1 MKSLSLIDSGEWTT
15 PDCRV
20 SQPRSYPVIRQLITE
35 GKVELTNMFYIGS
48 PSKTPPS
55 ALLKH
60 NAIDMEDME
69 EKVNKDRRA
78 VERQRV
84 KFTAAKFGVPLKDIK
99 DIKDFK
105 EIEADFIILSSRP
118 SDDRNDV
125 IQEVLDQTQA
135 HIVVTPYF
143 SDASEIKKLL
153 EISPNAD
160 ERVVPYLPYR
170 FSQGVIDT
178 TKFMMRD
185 GLEEIV
191 SGQLCVVAGPLSS
204 KTLLEFSMPCLDVL
218 VQFLGAVDPFLGAVN
233 PLNVSFSEPE
243 ALPVISATARHDN
256 GVSSLLLSCAGGNFQ
271 HTDHYKILFLTAAQA
286 RFELDRS
293 LTRCFY
299 YRSTD
304 QVSREFSH
312 DVISAEI
319 NGSRPLLNE
328 FFGLSQLNPS
338 IIPLPCLSNFIPTQ
352 VLVDQLLQAVDLQQ
366 AGSFSFTY

>member
-1 MKSLSLIDSGEWTT
+1 MKRLSLIDSGEWTT
-15 PDCRV
+15 PECRV
-20 SQPRSYPVIRQLITE
+20 SQPRSYPVLRQLITE
-35 GKVELTNMFYIGS
+35 GKIEITSMLYIGS
-48 PSKTPPS
+48 PSKIPPS

-60 NAIDMEDME
+60 NVDMKDME

-118 SDDRNDV
+118 SNGRNDV
-125 IQEVLDQTQA
+125 IKDVLDQTQA

-143 SDASEIKKLL
+143 SDAPEIEKLL

-178 TKFMMRD
+178 TNFMMQD
-185 GLEEIV
+185 GLEKIV

-218 VQFLGAVDPFLGAVN
+218 VQFLGAVN

-271 HTDHYKILFLTAAQA
+271 HTDHYKILFLTAAQS

-304 QVSREFSH
+304 QVSRDFSH
-312 DVISAEI
+312 DVTSAEI
-319 NGSRPLLNE
+319 SGSRPLLNQ
-328 FFGLSQLNPS
+328 FFGLSQSNPS
-338 IIPLPCLSNFIPTQ
+338 IISPPRLSTFLPTQ
-352 VLVDQLLQAVDLQQ
+352 ILIDQLLQAVELQ
-366 AGSFSFTY
+366 TE